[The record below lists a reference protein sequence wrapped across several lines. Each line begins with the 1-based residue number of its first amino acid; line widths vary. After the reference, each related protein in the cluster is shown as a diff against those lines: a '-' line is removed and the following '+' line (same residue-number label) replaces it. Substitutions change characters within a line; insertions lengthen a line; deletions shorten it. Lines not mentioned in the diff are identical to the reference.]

1 MNDFLRRHWKLLGG
15 SLSVVVAAAI
25 LLPGILHSYGPWAAE
40 GRNGQLTAKEFAAKD
55 ANTRSTEAIAGL
67 ERRIEQQPTNL
78 KSRLEL
84 ASAYLQR
91 ARETGDPALYSL
103 ADRTLASALKIDP
116 TSADV
121 IAMQGTVALARH
133 DFALALK
140 LGRQALATDDE
151 RARFYGVVADAQI
164 ELGDYDGALE
174 SLQQMV
180 NRKPDFASFSR
191 VAYARELY
199 GDTEGAIEAMQSA
212 IEAGSSA
219 PENVAW
225 ANVQIGNAYLSLNN
239 ERSASTAYDASLR
252 AYPDYA
258 GALAGQARIAAA
270 NGDFAKAVPLY
281 QRAFERIPLAEYA
294 IALGDVY
301 QQMGDS
307 QKATRQYDLVQA
319 IDKLQTSN
327 GVNTDMEIALFMV
340 DHGIDPAGS
349 LEKARK
355 AFAVRPSIHAA
366 DVLAW
371 ALYQQGKTAE
381 ALGYSKQA
389 LRLGTR
395 DPLML
400 FHAGM
405 IAKANGDARSGEL
418 YLEQAVR
425 LNPNFSLLYAK
436 QAATALADVRAQA
449 VAAR

>member
-1 MNDFLRRHWKLLGG
+1 MNDFLRRHWKLLSGG
-15 SLSVVVAAAI
+15 LVGVAMAAI
-25 LLPGILHSYGPWAAE
+25 LVPGIVRSYGPWADA
-40 GRNGQLTAKEFAAKD
+40 GNSGQLTAQELVRKD
-55 ANTRSTEAIAGL
+55 ANTRSAEAIAGL
-67 ERRIEQQPTNL
+67 ERRTQQQPTDL
-78 KSRLEL
+78 RSRLEL

-103 ADRTLASALKIDP
+103 ADRVLAEALKIDP

-121 IAMQGTVALARH
+121 IASQGTVALARH

-140 LGRQALATDDE
+140 LGQQALASDDE
-151 RARFYGVVADAQI
+151 RSRFYGVVADAQI
-164 ELGDYDGALE
+164 ELGDYAGALE

-180 NRKPDFASFSR
+180 SRKPDFAAFSR
-191 VAYARELY
+191 IAYARELY

-212 IEAGSSA
+212 IEAGSSV
-219 PENVAW
+219 PENLAW
-225 ANVQIGNAYLSLNN
+225 AHAQIGNAYLALNN
-239 ERSASTAYDASLR
+239 QRSAAGAYEASLR
-252 AYPDYA
+252 VYPNYA
-258 GALAGQARIAAA
+258 GALSGQAHIAAA
-270 NGDFAKAVPLY
+270 NGDFAKAATLY
-281 QRAFERIPLAEYA
+281 QQAFERIPLAEYA

-301 QQMGDS
+301 QQMGDA

-319 IDKLQTSN
+319 IDKLQSSN
-327 GVNTDMEIALFMV
+327 GVNTDMELALFLA

-349 LEKARK
+349 LDRARK
-355 AFAVRPSIHAA
+355 AFTARPSIHAA

-371 ALYQQGKTAE
+371 ALYQQGKTSE

-395 DPLML
+395 DPLKF

-405 IAKANGDARSGEL
+405 IARANGDPKAGEL

-436 QAATALADVRAQA
+436 QAATALADVRAQV